1 MISLRLLI
9 IFALLLLAVPV
20 TVAETGDQPVLI
32 RGELWRAQL
41 GDDQMLGDSIEQLH
55 GALAGGDLSALTK
68 IMRDGPMLLQIA
80 SLSMP
85 PTLCGAQQTRVL
97 LGDYLRLNDLQGL
110 RVSQLRLA
118 ASNRSARVA
127 LDLIGAP
134 LAPGRP
140 DRRRIVARF
149 VRDADK
155 GPWRVAE
162 LRCP

>member
-1 MISLRLLI
+1 MISLRLLTV
-9 IFALLLLAVPV
+9 FAMLLLAVPA
-20 TVAETGDQPVLI
+20 TVAAASDQPVPG
-32 RGELWRAQL
+32 RGELWRIQL
-41 GDDQMLGDSIEQLH
+41 GDDRALGDSIEHLH
-55 GALAGGDLSALTK
+55 AALASGDLGALTEIL
-68 IMRDGPMLLQIA
+68 RDGPLLLQIA

-97 LGDYLRLNDLQGL
+97 LADYFRLNDLQGL

-118 ASNRSARVA
+118 ASDRSARVA

-149 VRDADK
+149 VRVEDE